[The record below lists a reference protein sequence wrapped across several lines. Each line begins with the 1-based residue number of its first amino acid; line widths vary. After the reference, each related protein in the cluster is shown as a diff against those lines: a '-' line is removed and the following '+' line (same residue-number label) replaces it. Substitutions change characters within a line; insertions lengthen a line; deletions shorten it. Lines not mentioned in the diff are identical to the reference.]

1 MRVAALLLLV
11 ACAAACSRWYR
22 SPEDSEEMAGEISDR
37 NVETRIRL
45 ALLDDPLTEP
55 YTQIRVRCKDGVVT
69 LMGVV
74 DRAEVRNRAVQIARA
89 ARGVRDVRDSISTTS
104 G

>member
-22 SPEDSEEMAGEISDR
+22 SPEDSEEMEGEISDR

-45 ALLDDPLTEP
+45 ALLDDRLTEP

-69 LMGVV
+69 LTGVV
-74 DRAEVRNRAVQIARA
+74 DRAEVHNRAVQIARA

>member
-1 MRVAALLLLV
+1 MRVAGLLLFL
-11 ACAAACSRWYR
+11 ACTTACSRWYR

-37 NVETRIRL
+37 NIETRIRL

-55 YTQIRVRCKDGVVT
+55 YTQIRVRCRDGIVT
-69 LMGVV
+69 LTGVV
-74 DRAEVRNRAVQIARA
+74 DGAKVRNRAVQIARA

>member
-37 NVETRIRL
+37 PVETRIRL
-45 ALLDDPLTEP
+45 ALLDDTLTEP